1 MFGFALRLV
10 WTGLTEIKGLENV
23 LLIIVGA
30 FTQKFSRLPTL
41 VFTWW
46 RAAPVSDRKVVILT
60 FGIYPGSGGKTSCF
74 IFSIFSFRFF
84 FFFDRFLIFVFS
96 TFESFDTFGIVVLK
110 SILLLFDTASGVVV
124 DVVVAVGGV
133 GVGVG
138 NLAACWL
145 LVGVTDGGN
154 TDLFVGDGPWKF
166 DLEKSI

>member
-1 MFGFALRLV
+1 M
-10 WTGLTEIKGLENV
+10 
-23 LLIIVGA
+23 
-30 FTQKFSRLPTL
+30 
-41 VFTWW
+41 
-46 RAAPVSDRKVVILT
+46 SDRKVVILT

-138 NLAACWL
+138 NLAAC
-145 LVGVTDGGN
+145 
-154 TDLFVGDGPWKF
+154 
-166 DLEKSI
+166 